1 MVLRVKLGAGKP
13 FLKDEEK
20 ADEQKETKKAII
32 NRTVKRVFFLFF
44 KQNIILKHL
53 SFNSPIY
60 QFSNSPIHQLVN

>member
-32 NRTVKRVFFLFF
+32 NRTAKRLFLLFLNH
-44 KQNIILKHL
+44 KIISKHL
-53 SFNSPIY
+53 F
-60 QFSNSPIHQLVN
+60 L

>member
-32 NRTVKRVFFLFF
+32 NRTVKRVFFLFL
-44 KQNIILKHL
+44 KQKIILKHL
-53 SFNSPIY
+53 LLIH
-60 QFSNSPIHQLVN
+60 QFANSPIHRLN

>member
-32 NRTVKRVFFLFF
+32 NKIVKRLLFLFF
-44 KQNIILKHL
+44 KQKIILKHL

-60 QFSNSPIHQLVN
+60 QLD